1 MDALSVMQTYPHT
14 EVTDRIIGCALVV
27 QRVLGPGLLESA
39 YQRCLAAEFR
49 YRNIPHECQVCIP
62 LIYRDEVIP
71 ISYRLDFVVERQI
84 IVELK
89 AVDSIPPVATA
100 QLLTYLKLTN
110 LPVALLINFN
120 TFPLRTGIKRF
131 VNRTE

>member
-1 MDALSVMQTYPHT
+1 MNVAYPLT
-14 EVTDRIIGCALVV
+14 EVTERIIGCAIAV
-27 QRVLGPGLLESA
+27 QRALGPGLLENA

-49 YRNIPHECQVCIP
+49 YHRIFHECQVRIP

-71 ISYRLDFVVERQI
+71 VSYRLDFVVERQI

-89 AVDSIPPVATA
+89 AVETIPPIATA

-120 TFPLRTGIKRF
+120 TSPLRTGIKRL
-131 VNRTE
+131 VNRTQ